1 MNKRLLP
8 ALLLISVL
16 IFSSLS
22 TGSPVFM
29 FIALIL
35 LFFAVTGYV
44 GILFAAK
51 SMKVSIE
58 GNEAVLKR
66 GDNIQL
72 HLTVRFRSFIPV
84 APVRFQFR
92 SGSLTSEHI
101 LNANIGANRQ
111 EITIPFHASHI
122 GIVTCNIDSVIV
134 SDLLGLFEH
143 KCIPDTVA
151 SETLVLPECFDI
163 EPLRYAPGE
172 PGSEIM
178 SQATEDLSAPS
189 DFRAYQTGD
198 ALKKIHWKLSA
209 RKGELLVRK
218 YEEPE
223 LPDAVL
229 IMDCSNP
236 PSWGHTE
243 AEADIKDALLETAAS
258 VFSSESGSNHGMRM
272 PLYSNQIDVNKGMG
286 MDIVLQYIA
295 MAEFGNTDRFERVLL
310 MEAGRLNQ
318 IGSVVVI
325 SARLNS
331 AIVDAMIR
339 IMRLGPVV
347 RLYLITYAPD
357 DANVLPLIS
366 KLKQSSIEVFYVS
379 PAVA

>member
-1 MNKRLLP
+1 MKKRLFP
-8 ALLLISVL
+8 VLLLLSVL
-16 IFSSLS
+16 VIISFS
-22 TGSPVFM
+22 TGSPVFL
-29 FIALIL
+29 FIAIIL
-35 LFFAVTGYV
+35 LIFAITGYIGV
-44 GILFAAK
+44 IFAAR

-58 GNEAVLKR
+58 RNEAVLKR

-72 HLTVRFRSFIPV
+72 HLIVRFRSFIPV
-84 APVRFQFR
+84 APVRFHFL
-92 SGSLTSEHI
+92 SGSVTSEHI
-101 LNANIGANRQ
+101 IKANIGANRQ
-111 EITIPFHASHI
+111 EMTIPFHASHI
-122 GIVTCNIDSVIV
+122 GVVTCHIDSVII

-143 KCIPDTVA
+143 RCIPDTVA
-151 SETLVLPECFDI
+151 SETLVLPECFET

-178 SQATEDLSAPS
+178 SRATEDLSAPS
-189 DFRAYQTGD
+189 DFRSYQTGD

-209 RKGELLVRK
+209 RKGDLIVRK

-236 PSWGHTE
+236 PSWGHPE

-258 VFSSESGSNHGMRM
+258 VFSSESGTDHGVRM
-272 PLYSNQIDVNKGMG
+272 PLYGNQVDVNKGMG

-295 MAEFGNTDRFERVLL
+295 MAEFGSADRFDRVLL
-310 MEAGRLNQ
+310 MEASRLNQ

-325 SARLNS
+325 TARLNS
-331 AIVDAMIR
+331 SIVDAMIR

-366 KLKQSSIEVFYVS
+366 KLKQSGIEVFYVS
-379 PAVA
+379 PAAA